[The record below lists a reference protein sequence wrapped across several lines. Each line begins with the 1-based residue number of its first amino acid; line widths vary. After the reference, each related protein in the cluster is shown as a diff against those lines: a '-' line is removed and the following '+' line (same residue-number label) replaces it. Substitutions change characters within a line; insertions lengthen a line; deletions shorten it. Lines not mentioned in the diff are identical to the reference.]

1 MEEKTSLEVLPYR
14 SVASL
19 KSWVCDLL
27 LLWWQPTHTEDG
39 LDAWYKAIFCSVKDI
54 GNVHIFMSLWVKIS
68 NSFEA
73 LENAAFMIGA
83 FKNVA
88 TEKKGKKGGGG
99 PPP

>member
-1 MEEKTSLEVLPYR
+1 MTCFFSGGSPLT
-14 SVASL
+14 
-19 KSWVCDLL
+19 
-27 LLWWQPTHTEDG
+27 QEDG

-83 FKNVA
+83 F
-88 TEKKGKKGGGG
+88 
-99 PPP
+99 